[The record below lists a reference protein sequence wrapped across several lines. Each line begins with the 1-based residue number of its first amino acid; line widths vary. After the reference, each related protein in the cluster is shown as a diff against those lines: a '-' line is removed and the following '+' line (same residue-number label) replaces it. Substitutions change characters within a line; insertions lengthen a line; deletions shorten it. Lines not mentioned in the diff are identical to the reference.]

1 MKYLLP
7 YRGVDW
13 QEAESLQE
21 VAADVEVLYQTRI
34 QKERFQ
40 DRPEDY
46 EKARGK
52 YIINKDV
59 MKILPQKSVVMHPL
73 PRVDEVRSM
82 FYAVLFDHLL
92 CTLSDVNAQN
102 VSQRVRS
109 ASHLGVTC
117 LCIQRVKRSQA
128 PLD

>member
-1 MKYLLP
+1 M
-7 YRGVDW
+7 DW

-52 YIINKDV
+52 YIINLDI
-59 MKILPQKSVVMHPL
+59 MKILPKTSVVMHPL
-73 PRVDEVRSM
+73 PRVDEVSCLLPSTQCSLCAAM
-82 FYAVLFDHLL
+82 FSKLQF
-92 CTLSDVNAQN
+92 C
-102 VSQRVRS
+102 
-109 ASHLGVTC
+109 
-117 LCIQRVKRSQA
+117 
-128 PLD
+128 